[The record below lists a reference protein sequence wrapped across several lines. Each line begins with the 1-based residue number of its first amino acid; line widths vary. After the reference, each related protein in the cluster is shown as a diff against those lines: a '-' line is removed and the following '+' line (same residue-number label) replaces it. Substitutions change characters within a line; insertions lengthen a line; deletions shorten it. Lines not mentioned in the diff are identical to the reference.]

1 MTEFFQG
8 QTFTTDENGVIDDIQ
23 TTPIIEMK
31 KLNGQGSIYKL
42 TDANCESINAEYRR
56 RDPINLDKFVRSVR
70 SQFGTG
76 DYTLAA
82 LHHSKFPD
90 ELQQTNT
97 LDWDNML
104 IRTGLYSALTITE
117 TDYSVSK
124 IEDYETWICT
134 ATGETLLLDTWHKL
148 TTTVAKE
155 DDDIPEEMR
164 QDYVDLFDS
173 VKESIIE
180 QTKKEFTDA
189 SITQFIDRCDKIN
202 VERKRI
208 YE

>member
-1 MTEFFQG
+1 M
-8 QTFTTDENGVIDDIQ
+8 
-23 TTPIIEMK
+23 
-31 KLNGQGSIYKL
+31 
-42 TDANCESINAEYRR
+42 TDANCESINAERSR
-56 RDPINLDKFVRSVR
+56 HDPINLDKFVRSVR

-76 DYTLAA
+76 NYTLAA
-82 LHHSKFPD
+82 MHQTRFPE
-90 ELQQTNT
+90 ELGK
-97 LDWDNML
+97 LAPLSWDKML
-104 IRTGLYSALTITE
+104 IRTGLYSSLTITE

-148 TTTVAKE
+148 ATSVAKE

-164 QDYVDLFDS
+164 EEIIVVFDS
-173 VKESIIE
+173 VKETIIE
-180 QTKKEFTDA
+180 QSKEEFTD
-189 SITQFIDRCDKIN
+189 SSMIIEEYDKIN